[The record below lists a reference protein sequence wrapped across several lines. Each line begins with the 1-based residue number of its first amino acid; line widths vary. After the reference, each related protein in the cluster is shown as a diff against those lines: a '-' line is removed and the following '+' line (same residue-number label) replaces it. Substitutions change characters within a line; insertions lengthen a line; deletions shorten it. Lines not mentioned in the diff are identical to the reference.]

1 MNKIVDECR
10 MTSFEKTWAQRE
22 VKSMTEKIRDT
33 VKPQGALKPRIQTA
47 VNKLQVQTSKMDVML
62 TKLHQRDQ
70 QLFDRIVTAMQ
81 SHDTQASRVLSS
93 ELAEVRKVSRVLGNA
108 RNSLEQVQLRLTT
121 IHDLGDAMIAIGP
134 AMSTMKELKPTM
146 SKFMPE
152 ADSELNTMTETL
164 NGLMVDSLSGDS
176 FEMQDNAMNE
186 ETNSILQEAT
196 AVAEQQTDDRFP
208 SIPTTTPTGLP
219 SQTQSNT
226 QSNPMDFLE

>member
-1 MNKIVDECR
+1 

-70 QLFDRIVTAMQ
+70 QLFDRIVTATQ
-81 SHDTQASRVLSS
+81 SHDTPTSRVLSS

-164 NGLMVDSLSGDS
+164 NGLMTDSLSGDS

-186 ETNSILQEAT
+186 ETNAILQEAE
-196 AVAEQQTDDRFP
+196 AVASQQTDEKFP

>member
-1 MNKIVDECR
+1 

-70 QLFDRIVTAMQ
+70 QLFDRIVTATQ
-81 SHDTQASRVLSS
+81 SHDTPTSRVLSS

-176 FEMQDNAMNE
+176 FEVQDSAMTE
-186 ETNSILQEAT
+186 ETNSILQEAE
-196 AVAEQQTDDRFP
+196 AVASQQTDEKFP
-208 SIPTTTPTGLP
+208 SIPTMAPTGLP

>member
-1 MNKIVDECR
+1 
-10 MTSFEKTWAQRE
+10 MTSFQKSWAQKE
-22 VKSMTEKIRDT
+22 VKSMTERIRDT

-47 VNKLQVQTSKMDVML
+47 VNKLQVQTSKMDIML
-62 TKLHQRDQ
+62 TKLRERDQ
-70 QLFDRIVTAMQ
+70 QLFDRIVTATQ
-81 SHDTQASRVLSS
+81 SHDTQTSRVLSS
-93 ELAEVRKVSRVLGNA
+93 ELAEVRKVQRVLGGA

-152 ADSELNTMTETL
+152 ADSELNSMTDTL

-176 FEMQDNAMNE
+176 FEMQDSAMNE
-186 ETNSILQEAT
+186 ETNAILQEAS
-196 AVAEQQTDDRFP
+196 AVAEQQTDASFP
-208 SIPTTTPTGLP
+208 SIPTTTPTGIP
-219 SQTQSNT
+219 TQTQSNT

>member
-1 MNKIVDECR
+1 

-70 QLFDRIVTAMQ
+70 QLFDRVVIATQ
-81 SHDTQASRVLSS
+81 SHDTPTSRVLSS

-176 FEMQDNAMNE
+176 FEMQDSAMTE
-186 ETNSILQEAT
+186 ETNSILQEAE
-196 AVAEQQTDDRFP
+196 AVASQQTDEKFP
-208 SIPTTTPTGLP
+208 SIPTMTPTGLP

>member
-1 MNKIVDECR
+1 
-10 MTSFEKTWAQRE
+10 MTSFEKSWAHKE

-47 VNKLQVQTSKMDVML
+47 VNKLQAQTSKMDVML
-62 TKLHQRDQ
+62 TNLHRRDQ

-93 ELAEVRKVSRVLGNA
+93 ELAEVRKVSRVLGNT
-108 RNSLEQVQLRLTT
+108 RNSIEQVQLRLTT
-121 IHDLGDAMIAIGP
+121 IHDLGDAMVAIGP
-134 AMSTMKELKPTM
+134 AMSTMKGLKPTM

-152 ADSELNTMTETL
+152 ADSELNSMTETL

-176 FEMQDNAMNE
+176 FEMQDNAMTE
-186 ETNSILQEAT
+186 ETNAILQEAE
-196 AVAEQQTDDRFP
+196 AVASQQTDEKFP
-208 SIPTTTPTGLP
+208 SIPTMTPTGLP

>member
-1 MNKIVDECR
+1 
-10 MTSFEKTWAQRE
+10 MTSFEKSWAQRE
-22 VKSMTEKIRDT
+22 VKSMTERIRDT

-47 VNKLQVQTSKMDVML
+47 VNKLQGQTSKMDVML

-176 FEMQDNAMNE
+176 FEMQDNAMTE
-186 ETNSILQEAT
+186 ETNSILQEAE
-196 AVAEQQTDDRFP
+196 AVASQQTDEKFP
-208 SIPTTTPTGLP
+208 SIPTMTPTGLP

>member
-1 MNKIVDECR
+1 

-70 QLFDRIVTAMQ
+70 QLFDRVVTATQ
-81 SHDTQASRVLSS
+81 SHDTPTSRGLSS

-176 FEMQDNAMNE
+176 FEMQDSAMTE
-186 ETNSILQEAT
+186 ETNSILQEAE
-196 AVAEQQTDDRFP
+196 AVASQQTDEKFP
-208 SIPTTTPTGLP
+208 SIPTMTPTGLP